1 MVSLNYKTV
10 TRRLRRAKFSI
21 LCANLTAQLT
31 SEFFGLNSNH
41 YSYLTAH
48 LDSVL
53 KSAKFDTSL
62 EFS

>member
-1 MVSLNYKTV
+1 MVSLTYKTA
-10 TRRLRRAKFSI
+10 TPSLRRAKFNV

-31 SEFFGLNSNH
+31 SEFFGLNFNH

-53 KSAKFDTSL
+53 RSAKFDISL
-62 EFS
+62 EFN

>member
-1 MVSLNYKTV
+1 MDFVACENLN
-10 TRRLRRAKFSI
+10 F
-21 LCANLTAQLT
+21 
-31 SEFFGLNSNH
+31 NH

-53 KSAKFDTSL
+53 RSTKIDISHDNFNHYSYLTAHIDSVLRSAKFDISL